1 MTATYTQLTHD
12 TYHLCA
18 VYNFKGVTHEPY
30 SRQIGVTHEPLKR
43 KIQRI
48 KKKRPPAFL
57 AARLSTDRG
66 HA

>member
-1 MTATYTQLTHD
+1 MTRTYTQLTHD
-12 TYHLCA
+12 TYHPCA
-18 VYNFKGVTHEPY
+18 VYNSIGVTHEPY

-43 KIQRI
+43 KIQI
-48 KKKRPPAFL
+48 HKKMGPPAFL